1 MVRVTSVSEIVSDD
15 VMYVEYAG
23 KSTDTKP
30 TEYGKIFVFVNGE
43 RIQKSIKI
51 CTGSVFI
58 EVDTGD
64 VYMFDE
70 ESSTWKKVG
79 DDE

>member
-1 MVRVTSVSEIVSDD
+1 MIRKIVNRAYNEELR
-15 VMYVEYAG
+15 YVEI
-23 KSTDTKP
+23 SCLHTDTKP
-30 TEYGKIFVFVNGE
+30 TEGIV
-43 RIQKSIKI
+43 
-51 CTGSVFI
+51 TGSVAM

>member
-1 MVRVTSVSEIVSDD
+1 MIRKIVNKAYSEELR
-15 VMYVEYAG
+15 YVEISCL
-23 KSTDTKP
+23 STDTKP
-30 TEYGKIFVFVNGE
+30 TEGIV
-43 RIQKSIKI
+43 
-51 CTGSVFI
+51 TGSVAI

-79 DDE
+79 DD